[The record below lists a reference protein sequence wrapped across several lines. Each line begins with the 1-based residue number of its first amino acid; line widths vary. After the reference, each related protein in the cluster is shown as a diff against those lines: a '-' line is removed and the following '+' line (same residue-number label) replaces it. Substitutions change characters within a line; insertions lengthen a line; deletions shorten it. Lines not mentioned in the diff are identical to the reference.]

1 MSVKHIL
8 SYVEGLPSDASTLET
23 SHRLSQH
30 FSATQEAFHVKL
42 DARDTI
48 PFVGQGISAPVV
60 EQIIT
65 SIESEGKDISKRSL
79 AHVNEFLEKH
89 SELALLKSD
98 KDGHTLNQ
106 LLWTQKEGR
115 ATEILPE
122 YARLADLV
130 VMSQISTIN
139 EEMTK
144 LVAEEVVRESARPVL
159 FAVQDVPETIGKS
172 IVFYWNGSR
181 ESARI
186 LTAALPFLSQAK
198 DVTLMT
204 ATECEEMGLGSD
216 LVVKALARHNITPNV
231 VKFDEDGERLAES
244 ILDKANTLNADLI
257 VMGAYTHSKLRQW
270 VMGSM
275 TDFILQNTSLPL
287 LVIH

>member
-8 SYVEGLPSDASTLET
+8 SYIEGLSSDSTTLET
-23 SHRLSQH
+23 AYRLSHH
-30 FSATQEAFHVKL
+30 FSATIEAFHVKL
-42 DARDTI
+42 DAHDTI

-65 SIESEGKDISKRSL
+65 SIESEGKDISKRSI

-89 SELALLKSD
+89 PELTLLKNHKD
-98 KDGHTLNQ
+98 KQSLKQ
-106 LLWTQKEGR
+106 ILWTQKEGR

-122 YARLADLV
+122 YARLSDLV
-130 VMSQISTIN
+130 IMSQASTIN

-144 LVAEEVVRESARPVL
+144 LIAEEVVRESARPVL
-159 FAVQDVPETIGKS
+159 FAVQDVPPTIGES

-186 LTAALPFLSQAK
+186 LTAALPFLNQAK
-198 DVTLMT
+198 SVTLMT

-216 LVVKALARHNITPNV
+216 LVLKSLARHGIAPKV
-231 VKFDEDGERLAES
+231 IKFKEEGERLAES
-244 ILDKANTLNADLI
+244 ILDKATTSGADLI

-275 TDFILQNTSLPL
+275 TDYILQNTTLPL

>member
-1 MSVKHIL
+1 MTVKHVL
-8 SYVEGLPSDASTLET
+8 SYIEGLPHDECTMET
-23 SHRLSQH
+23 AERLSKH
-30 FSATQEAFHVKL
+30 FDATIEAFHVKL
-42 DARDTI
+42 DAHDTI

-65 SIESEGKDISKRSL
+65 SIEAEGKDISKKAL
-79 AHVNEFLEKH
+79 KHVNEFLEKH
-89 SELALLKSD
+89 KELTLIKSD
-98 KDGHTLNQ
+98 KEKQHTNEI
-106 LLWTQKEGR
+106 LWTQKKGR

-122 YARLADLV
+122 YARLSDLV
-130 VMSQISTIN
+130 VMSQISTLN

-159 FAVQDVPETIGKS
+159 FAVQDVPKYIGKN

-186 LTAALPFLSQAK
+186 LSAALPFLSKANK
-198 DVTLMT
+198 VTLMT
-204 ATECEEMGLGSD
+204 STECEEIGLGSA
-216 LVVKALARHNITPNV
+216 LVLKALARHN
-231 VKFDEDGERLAES
+231 VKAEVIKFNEDGERLAES
-244 ILDKANTLNADLI
+244 ILDKATELGTDLI

-275 TDFILQNTSLPL
+275 TDYVLKNTTLPL